1 MRHIS
6 ATDAKQRLAAL
17 LDAAQRE
24 PIVIR
29 RQNRDIA
36 VVLSSAEYDRLRG
49 LNVAEF
55 QEFCDRVGRKAVER
69 GLTEKKLTALL
80 ADDDAQ
86 RTRPHRR

>member
-36 VVLSSAEYDRLRG
+36 VVLSSA
-49 LNVAEF
+49 
-55 QEFCDRVGRKAVER
+55 
-69 GLTEKKLTALL
+69 
-80 ADDDAQ
+80 
-86 RTRPHRR
+86 